1 MMTIDTVYNMDCIEG
16 MKGMEQDSVDCI
28 ITSPPYYNA
37 KEYSQWRTYEDYRQ
51 HLAKA
56 LHGMLTVLKP
66 GHFCIINISCV
77 LQPRKDR
84 SDYSRRYAIPF
95 HTMQLAEMMGFE
107 FVDDIIW
114 LKPEGAAVNRGQKF
128 YHLRQPMTYHANS
141 ITEYVLVFRKPGR
154 TPEEVSKEYSEE
166 IKEASRVDDRYF
178 QTNVWPINPVY
189 DQAHPAIYPP
199 IWWANSYGTIPS
211 RGIRFL
217 TRIWA
222 SEPRP
227 SPRSPSRG
235 ISWASRSTKH
245 ITGKPPDGLTTRK
258 RNYSYSH
265 DGTTRYIHP
274 H

>member
-1 MMTIDTVYNMDCIEG
+1 MMMIDTVYNMDCLEG

-51 HLAKA
+51 HLLKA

-199 IWWANSYGTIPS
+199 HLVGELIRYYSFKGDTILDPYM
-211 RGIRFL
+211 GV
-217 TRIWA
+217 
-222 SEPRP
+222 
-227 SPRSPSRG
+227 
-235 ISWASRSTKH
+235 
-245 ITGKPPDGLTTRK
+245 
-258 RNYSYSH
+258 
-265 DGTTRYIHP
+265 GTTAIAAITIQRHFVGFEINEAYYREAARRINNEKAQLQLFT
-274 H
+274 